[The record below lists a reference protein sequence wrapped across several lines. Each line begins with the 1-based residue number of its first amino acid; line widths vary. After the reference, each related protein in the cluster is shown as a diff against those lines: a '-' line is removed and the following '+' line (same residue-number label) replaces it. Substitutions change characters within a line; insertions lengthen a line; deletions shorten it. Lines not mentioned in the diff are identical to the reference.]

1 MNFLRIFIS
10 LLFNLYSLLIL
21 ARVLL
26 SWVNL
31 SPYHPVVTFIHEA
44 TEPVLRPLRNII
56 PPIGMLDISPIAA
69 LILLQILESV
79 IMSILSA

>member
-1 MNFLRIFIS
+1 MNFLRYFIP
-10 LLFNLYSLLIL
+10 LLFNLYSFLIL

-26 SWVNL
+26 SWINV
-31 SPYHPVVTFIHEA
+31 SPYHPAVVFIYEV

-69 LILLQILESV
+69 LILLQILES
-79 IMSILSA
+79 IILSLINV